1 MRRYLTLVVTWVLVA
16 PANAVAATTSA
27 EQVGS
32 NLGHILTGWAKALF
46 IAIAMFS
53 GIKFLFNHKYSDMAI
68 FVIALVVIGGLI
80 YSPGQVE
87 TMIRG
92 FWTSLTG

>member
-1 MRRYLTLVVTWVLVA
+1 
-16 PANAVAATTSA
+16 
-27 EQVGS
+27 
-32 NLGHILTGWAKALF
+32 
-46 IAIAMFS
+46 
-53 GIKFLFNHKYSDMAI
+53 MAI